1 MSNKL
6 SCPACGVTSFYQKR
20 TISYDEYGV
29 VSISLCGEIEDK
41 GFEKRE
47 RNDDESSGAYYCM
60 SCGWELV
67 DENGEPITDPDEI
80 VAKFEQ
86 AAKTPAHIR
95 EAFQDFLDGDEDTV
109 DVDDEQRGLPWFVE
123 TLNDC
128 IDILPINYC
137 FDLGLPHSST
147 YGDAVKHL
155 AKAGSKSLRRKGS
168 KRRRRT

>member
-1 MSNKL
+1 M
-6 SCPACGVTSFYQKR
+6 
-20 TISYDEYGV
+20 
-29 VSISLCGEIEDK
+29 
-41 GFEKRE
+41 
-47 RNDDESSGAYYCM
+47 
-60 SCGWELV
+60 
-67 DENGEPITDPDEI
+67 DENGEPITEPDEI

-123 TLNDC
+123 MLNDC
-128 IDILPINYC
+128 TDILPINYR
-137 FDLGLPHSST
+137 FDLGLPQDST

-155 AKAGSKSLRRKGS
+155 AKAGSKSLRRKGR

>member
-1 MSNKL
+1 MTL
-6 SCPACGVTSFYQKR
+6 SCPTCGCTTFYQKR

-29 VSISLCGEIEDK
+29 VSYSRCGEIDDERSED
-41 GFEKRE
+41 RE
-47 RNDDESSGAYYCM
+47 RNGEGSSGAYYCS
-60 SCGWELV
+60 SCCWELK
-67 DENGEPITDPDEI
+67 DENGEPITEPDEI

-128 IDILPINYC
+128 TDILPTNYR
-137 FDLGLPHSST
+137 FDLGLPQGST

-155 AKAGSKSLRRKGS
+155 AKEASK
-168 KRRRRT
+168 